1 MYIVINFLTNDLM
14 ICVHIL
20 HTSNI
25 NHDCNFFSD
34 EANYGDFLAPHFIP
48 YSGGGEN

>member
-1 MYIVINFLTNDLM
+1 MYLVINFLTNDLM
-14 ICVHIL
+14 ICVFCIQVIL
-20 HTSNI
+20 ITI
-25 NHDCNFFSD
+25 AIFFSD